1 MNRGLLSVRSFII
14 PSSILA
20 DTIRFLQAVGVH
32 GYEGFVLWGGVSTTP
47 KEFRFT
53 SVIIPTQNASITDD
67 GLLVTVD
74 GNALFQVN
82 KTLFERGETLG
93 AQVHSHPTD
102 AYHSST
108 DDQFP
113 LATLLGSLSVVIPN
127 FAREAPLDFEAW
139 AFYRLTGP
147 RKWDS
152 TSKRTTIVLE

>member
-1 MNRGLLSVRSFII
+1 VNRGLLSVRTFVI
-14 PSSILA
+14 PGSILLE
-20 DTIRFLQAVGVH
+20 TIRFLQSVGTR

-47 KEFRFT
+47 EQFRFK
-53 SVIIPTQNASITDD
+53 SAIIPPQNASITDD

-74 GNALFQVN
+74 GNALFHVN
-82 KTLFERGETLG
+82 KTLYERGETLA

-127 FAREAPLDFEAW
+127 FALEAPLDFETW
-139 AFYRLTGP
+139 AFYRLIGP
-147 RKWDS
+147 GKWES
-152 TSKRTTIVLE
+152 ASEETTIVFE